1 MLYNNS
7 VFCNILSGKVTILIN
22 LTNLMINW
30 LAFQLFWN
38 TVSLKEEIVEIYYKV
53 FFYNFSL
60 QPNFPNMILQPGQ
73 TYTQTTSYKFGF

>member
-53 FFYNFSL
+53 FFYNF
-60 QPNFPNMILQPGQ
+60 
-73 TYTQTTSYKFGF
+73 